1 MISVI
6 VPTMWAYDPFLNFL
20 ENVLQLNCIGE
31 VIIIN
36 NLVQDTPNHLAL
48 NHPKVK
54 MHNMHQNIYVNPAW
68 NLGAQL
74 SNYDTLCF
82 LSDDVLVDLRIFQ
95 EADKFVTKE
104 IGVVGFGYHPAMF
117 NLHAQKIIESNEVDN
132 YIVTGDLK
140 IKEMS
145 ESGLVHKTGNGAL
158 FFLHK
163 QNYVSIP
170 DEFLISGGDNW
181 IYECQTILGRINYF
195 INDCF
200 FYSPWSVTGRS
211 QKFDGSLG
219 DFSKENRETFISK
232 IEEFKRIHGK

>member
-36 NLVQDTPNHLAL
+36 NLVEDTPNHLAL
-48 NHPKVK
+48 KHPKIK
-54 MHNMHQNIYVNPAW
+54 MHNMPQNIYVNPAW

-95 EADKFVTKE
+95 EADKFVKKE
-104 IGVVGFGYHPAMF
+104 IGVLGFGYHPAMF
-117 NLHAQKIIESNEVDN
+117 YLHAQRVINESELDS
-132 YIVTGDLK
+132 YIVTGDIK
-140 IKEMS
+140 IKETNDNGS
-145 ESGLVHKTGNGAL
+145 VHKTGNGAL

-163 QNYVSIP
+163 QNYIP
-170 DEFLISGGDNW
+170 VPGEFLISGGDNW
-181 IYECQTILGRINYF
+181 IYESQTILGRVNYF

-200 FYSPWSVTGRS
+200 FYSPWGVTGKS
-211 QKFDGSLG
+211 PKLDGSFG
-219 DFSKENRETFISK
+219 DFSKENLEMFRSK
-232 IEEFKRIHGK
+232 IEEFRRMNSK